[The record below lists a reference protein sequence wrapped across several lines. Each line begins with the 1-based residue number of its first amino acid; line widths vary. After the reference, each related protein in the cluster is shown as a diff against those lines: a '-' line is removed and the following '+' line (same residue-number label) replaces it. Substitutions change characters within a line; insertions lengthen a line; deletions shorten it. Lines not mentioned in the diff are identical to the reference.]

1 MTTYHL
7 LTETEPFSESIGG
20 AISRWAAN
28 VLRDDDS
35 SIILAPSADDSWR
48 FPAHRVRC
56 NERLSNY
63 ARYPGR
69 IKRNLPWPLRR
80 RFLRWIFSTVRP
92 LLKRG
97 DVVWVHNR
105 PEFAAT
111 LQPSVRRAGAR
122 LVLHMHNS
130 HLSDCAAPIASAID
144 ADRCVFVS
152 RFLEAE
158 ARHALPSLRRSA
170 VLYNGADGSLF
181 HPVLP
186 APDRRS
192 GPMRILC
199 VGRLVPDKGMHIF
212 VDAMRLL
219 AERGA
224 DTQGVILGTANFG
237 SDTAAETDYVRKLR
251 NDAPANVQ
259 FLPFTFG
266 NALAEEFRAA
276 DIFCCPSIWQEPFG
290 MVNVEAMATGL
301 PVVATRM
308 GGIPEIFE
316 NGGALLVPP
325 NNAVA
330 IADAIERLIAN
341 PEERR
346 RIGEAGLRS
355 FRQHFSWEAIHSAY
369 DRLLAEAV

>member
-1 MTTYHL
+1 
-7 LTETEPFSESIGG
+7 
-20 AISRWAAN
+20 
-28 VLRDDDS
+28 
-35 SIILAPSADDSWR
+35 
-48 FPAHRVRC
+48 
-56 NERLSNY
+56 
-63 ARYPGR
+63 
-69 IKRNLPWPLRR
+69 
-80 RFLRWIFSTVRP
+80 
-92 LLKRG
+92 
-97 DVVWVHNR
+97 
-105 PEFAAT
+105 
-111 LQPSVRRAGAR
+111 
-122 LVLHMHNS
+122 
-130 HLSDCAAPIASAID
+130 
-144 ADRCVFVS
+144 
-152 RFLEAE
+152 
-158 ARHALPSLRRSA
+158 
-170 VLYNGADGSLF
+170 
-181 HPVLP
+181 
-186 APDRRS
+186 
-192 GPMRILC
+192 MRILC

-224 DTQGVILGTANFG
+224 NTQGIILGTANFG
-237 SDTAAETDYVRKLR
+237 SDTGAETDYVRKLKS
-251 NDAPANVQ
+251 DAPGNVQ

-325 NNAVA
+325 NNAAA

>member
-7 LTETEPFSESIGG
+7 LTETEPFSEPVGG

-28 VLRDDDS
+28 VLRDDES
-35 SIILAPSADDSWR
+35 SVILAPSADDSWS
-48 FPAHRVRC
+48 FPAHRIRC

-63 ARYPGR
+63 ARFPGTL
-69 IKRNLPWPLRR
+69 KRNLPWPLRR
-80 RFLRWIFSTVRP
+80 PFLRWVLSTVRP

-111 LQPSVRRAGAR
+111 LQTSVRKAGAR

-130 HLSDCAAPIASAID
+130 HLSECAAPIASAID

-152 RFLEAE
+152 RFLEDE
-158 ARHALPSLRRSA
+158 ARRALPSLRRSA
-170 VLYNGADGSLF
+170 VLYNGADASLF
-181 HPVLP
+181 HPAKHP
-186 APDRRS
+186 RN
-192 GPMRILC
+192 GPIRILC

-224 DTQGVILGTANFG
+224 EAQGVIVGTANFG
-237 SDTAAETDYVRKLR
+237 SDTDAETDYVRKLKS
-251 NDAPANVQ
+251 DAPTNVE

-266 NALAEEFRAA
+266 SALADEFRAA
-276 DIFCCPSIWQEPFG
+276 DVFCCPSIWQEPFG

-316 NGGALLVPP
+316 NGGALLVPA
-325 NNAVA
+325 NDAAA
-330 IADAIERLIAN
+330 IAGAIERLIAN
-341 PEERR
+341 PEERKK
-346 RIGEAGLRS
+346 IGEAGLHS
-355 FRQHFSWEAIHSAY
+355 FRRHFSWEAIHSAY

>member
-7 LTETEPFSESIGG
+7 LTETEPFSEPVGG

-28 VLRDDDS
+28 VLRDDES
-35 SIILAPSADDSWR
+35 AVILAPSADDSWH
-48 FPAHRVRC
+48 FPPHRIRC
-56 NERLSNY
+56 NERLSKY
-63 ARYPGR
+63 ARYAGPLNR
-69 IKRNLPWPLRR
+69 HLPWPLRR
-80 RFLRWIFSTVRP
+80 RFLRWILSTVRP
-92 LLKRG
+92 LLQRG

-105 PEFAAT
+105 PEFAAI
-111 LQPSVRRAGAR
+111 LQKSVRHAGAR

-152 RFLEAE
+152 RFLEAQ
-158 ARHALPSLRRSA
+158 ARRALPSLQRSA

-181 HPVLP
+181 HPAL
-186 APDRRS
+186 ARKS
-192 GPMRILC
+192 GPIRVLC
-199 VGRLVPDKGMHIF
+199 VGRLVPDKGVHIF

-224 DTQGVILGTANFG
+224 DAQGVIVGTANFG
-237 SDTAAETDYVRKLR
+237 SDTDAETDYVRKLKS
-251 NDAPANVQ
+251 AASSNVE

-266 NALAEEFRAA
+266 SALADEFRAA

-301 PVVATRM
+301 PVVATRT

-316 NGGALLVPP
+316 YGGASLVPASD
-325 NNAVA
+325 AVA
-330 IADAIERLIAN
+330 IADAIEQLIAN

-346 RIGEAGLRS
+346 SLGEAGLRS

-369 DRLLAEAV
+369 NRLLAEAV